1 MAETTTLLTP
11 SPQATIVEKKGLGG
25 KISSFFDEVNK
36 EIKKV
41 TWPTREQ
48 LQEATIVT
56 LVLVVVFSIFVFGV
70 DKIFEVLLRLVYSL

>member
-11 SPQATIVEKKGLGG
+11 PNSAIVEKKGLGA
-25 KISSFFDEVNK
+25 KLSSFFAEVSK
-36 EIKKV
+36 ETKKV

-56 LVLVVVFSIFVFGV
+56 LVLVVVFSAFVFGV
-70 DKIFEVLLRLVYSL
+70 DKIFEVLLRLVYSI

>member
-1 MAETTTLLTP
+1 MAETTTLMTP
-11 SPQATIVEKKGLGG
+11 TGTALVEKKGLGA
-25 KISSFFDEVNK
+25 KISSFFTEVNK

-70 DKIFEVLLRLVYSL
+70 DKIFEILLRLLYSI